1 MPLNSKKAFERVE
14 EYRREVE
21 RFWTKKQDWA
31 PKKHRFH
38 FPVWNGLSMSFGM
51 NQFLFFFLVILVH
64 FKSGD
69 KNNLSVIWLSVPW
82 DKMSS
87 PYYLREKGKEY
98 VPNHSQQSSHKNS
111 SQPWEAYM
119 GLKLQ
124 TDKFTENLGNDAT
137 VTKSW
142 P

>member
-1 MPLNSKKAFERVE
+1 
-14 EYRREVE
+14 
-21 RFWTKKQDWA
+21 
-31 PKKHRFH
+31 
-38 FPVWNGLSMSFGM
+38 
-51 NQFLFFFLVILVH
+51 
-64 FKSGD
+64 
-69 KNNLSVIWLSVPW
+69 
-82 DKMSS
+82 MSS